1 MSDDLNLDN
10 EEYSRDV
17 DTQSSYHSNS
27 ITKASIT
34 NDNLDLR
41 FRRSLTVIISLLLIL
56 AIISLTFLAL
66 KRKRFVKDQNVEFV
80 SFEKRGRVKAVI
92 FDWGG
97 TVVDCGVCAPIL
109 TYVELFRDEGVEI
122 TEDEARAPMGSKS
135 RVHIGKILEK
145 EAVIKR
151 WREAKGGQN
160 PTEADVDRM
169 VAKFIP
175 QVLSSL
181 QKYSNVIDG
190 VAETVATLRK
200 NPYNLRIGST
210 TGYPEHVLKVLLNAS
225 STQGFTPD
233 ASVCLSEVPE
243 AKPSP
248 FMLWVCATR
257 LAVYP
262 IEAIVKVDD
271 SVNGIHEGT
280 LAGCWTVGIAKTSS
294 YVGLTEQ
301 QLEEVDNAELTRR
314 MNRAY
319 KHLISSG
326 AHYVIDTIR
335 DLPLVINDINRRL
348 ISGEKP

>member
-1 MSDDLNLDN
+1 LFHN
-10 EEYSRDV
+10 
-17 DTQSSYHSNS
+17 
-27 ITKASIT
+27 
-34 NDNLDLR
+34 
-41 FRRSLTVIISLLLIL
+41 SLLEYG
-56 AIISLTFLAL
+56 T
-66 KRKRFVKDQNVEFV
+66 RRFY
-80 SFEKRGRVKAVI
+80 RGRIKAAI

-109 TYVELFRDEGVEI
+109 TYVELFREEGVEI

-135 RVHIGKILEK
+135 SVHIAKVLEK
-145 EAVIKR
+145 EAVAKR
-151 WREAKGGQN
+151 WRQAKGGAD
-160 PTEADVDRM
+160 PTEADVERM
-169 VAKFIP
+169 VQKFIP

-200 NPYNLRIGST
+200 PPFNLKIGST
-210 TGYPEHVLKVLLNAS
+210 TGYPQHVLKILLNAS

-233 ASVCLSEVPE
+233 ASICLSEVPE

-248 FMLWVCATR
+248 FMLWRCATS
-257 LAVYP
+257 LAVFP
-262 IEAIVKVDD
+262 IEAILKVDD
-271 SVNGIHEGT
+271 SVNGIHEGL
-280 LAGCWTVGIAKTSS
+280 LAGCWTVGIARTSS

-301 QLEEVDNAELTRR
+301 QLEEVDSVELTRR

-319 KHLISSG
+319 KHLTNSG